1 MVFHHRSNSMEISIS
16 SHGNSNEVISAKF
29 STWHEGCAVLA
40 SVNICCDP
48 MIRTLIVAKWIF
60 HPIRTVS
67 ENRLRNWLH
76 LDKPGLL
83 GQQPNVVEHGSWSWG
98 NYIIGNPFKIFHKT
112 RSAARFRDVPSATLN
127 AHITPSDK
135 VLHNHWKLEEFW
147 RKKLHFSQHYQ
158 DINKHGDDQVRYTL
172 RGRPALKGLMS
183 NLAKSRLFIL
193 FPQLSNHFGG
203 LQRERQTCCRPPFK
217 ISICLDNY
225 KGTYGWKDFHEI
237 WI

>member
-1 MVFHHRSNSMEISIS
+1 MKTVDIFVYIIICIRQRTVSLQHWIIPSLLNKCFECHEDLSLKTLWWSTLIGNLGPISRMVFHHRSNSMEISIS

-83 GQQPNVVEHGSWSWG
+83 GQQPNVVEHGSWSGG

-147 RKKLHFSQHYQ
+147 RK
-158 DINKHGDDQVRYTL
+158 
-172 RGRPALKGLMS
+172 
-183 NLAKSRLFIL
+183 
-193 FPQLSNHFGG
+193 
-203 LQRERQTCCRPPFK
+203 
-217 ISICLDNY
+217 
-225 KGTYGWKDFHEI
+225 
-237 WI
+237 